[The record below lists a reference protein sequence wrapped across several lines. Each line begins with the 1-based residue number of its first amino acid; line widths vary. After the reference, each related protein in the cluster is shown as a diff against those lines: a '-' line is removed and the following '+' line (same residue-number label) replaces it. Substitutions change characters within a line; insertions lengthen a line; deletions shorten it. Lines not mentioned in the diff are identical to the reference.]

1 MRIEIIT
8 IGDEILI
15 GQIID
20 TNSAWMATELTK
32 VGFEIVAISSVAD
45 QKQSII
51 NALDI
56 AFKRSDV
63 LLLTGGI
70 GPTKDDITKKTI
82 CDYFNTELI
91 FDESVLDNI
100 NIILS
105 QRKYS
110 INELTRSQAYVPKN
124 STVIQNSTGTAPIL
138 LFEKDNKVLVSMPG
152 VPSEM
157 KTAMSNDIIPMLTKR
172 FIVDN
177 YHSTTLSVSGITESD
192 LAIKLNNFEEK
203 LPFDANLAYLPAYGI
218 IRLRLSVRNNI
229 NGNNLTNQV
238 NELKQLIAPYLI
250 DDVDRKIEVLL
261 SKLLIEKKL
270 TISTAESCT
279 GGRIASRITKIE
291 GASNYYM
298 GSIVSYSNQAKT
310 NILGV
315 NPIDIETHG
324 SVSSQV
330 VKQMADGCIKTLKTN
345 CTIAISGIAG
355 PDGGSDD
362 KPVGTTWISTRYND
376 KEITRLYQFGNNRSI
391 NIERAANAGILQMIE
406 MIR

>member
-20 TNSAWMATELTK
+20 TNSAWMAAELTK

-45 QKQSII
+45 QKQSIV

-63 LLLTGGI
+63 ILLTGGI

-91 FDESVLDNI
+91 FDESVLENI
-100 NIILS
+100 NKILS

-110 INELTRSQAYVPKN
+110 LNELTRSQAYVPKN

-138 LFEKDNKVLVSMPG
+138 LLEKDNKVLVSMPG

-157 KTAMSNDIIPMLTKR
+157 KTAMSNDIIPMLTKK

-192 LAIKLNNFEEK
+192 LAIKLNNFEKE
-203 LPFDANLAYLPAYGI
+203 LPYGTNLAYLPAFGI

-229 NGNNLTNQV
+229 NGNTLANKV
-238 NELKQLIAPYLI
+238 NELKQLVAPYLI

-261 SKLLIEKKL
+261 SKILIEKKL

-324 SVSSQV
+324 AVSSQV
-330 VKQMADGCIKTLKTN
+330 VKQMADGCLKTLNTN
-345 CTIAISGIAG
+345 CAIAISGIAG